1 MNFKNI
7 KHTLLSNS
15 ILSIFILFLY
25 GMLFYSCTNPFAP
38 KLSDKPINAGMY
50 GDQRTIEGVFQNFK
64 TSYLYK
70 DTIAYG
76 RLLSPDFVFIY
87 RNYDKGVDASWGRDQ
102 DMISTAGLFNASQA
116 LELVWNDII
125 VSSGDSSLMDISR
138 GFNLTI
144 TFNPSDIIRLQGRVN
159 VRIRRDSTDIWR
171 IIRWR
176 DESNY

>member
-1 MNFKNI
+1 
-7 KHTLLSNS
+7 
-15 ILSIFILFLY
+15 
-25 GMLFYSCTNPFAP
+25 
-38 KLSDKPINAGMY
+38 
-50 GDQRTIEGVFQNFK
+50 
-64 TSYLYK
+64 
-70 DTIAYG
+70 
-76 RLLSPDFVFIY
+76 
-87 RNYDKGVDASWGRDQ
+87 
-102 DMISTAGLFNASQA
+102 MISTAGLFNASQA

-144 TFNPSDIIRLQGRVN
+144 TFNPYDIIRLQGRVN

>member
-1 MNFKNI
+1 
-7 KHTLLSNS
+7 
-15 ILSIFILFLY
+15 
-25 GMLFYSCTNPFAP
+25 
-38 KLSDKPINAGMY
+38 
-50 GDQRTIEGVFQNFK
+50 
-64 TSYLYK
+64 
-70 DTIAYG
+70 
-76 RLLSPDFVFIY
+76 
-87 RNYDKGVDASWGRDQ
+87 
-102 DMISTAGLFNASQA
+102 MISTAGLFNASQA